1 MKLDFELEGQTHTGE
16 FQANGRSAQF
26 RLGDRLYEVDLLEA
40 EPSLY
45 TIILNHQVFNCSI
58 ERAPA
63 GGTEIIVN
71 GKRIPIAVRDK
82 KRMRGT
88 AGAAGGA
95 DGRAVLISPMPG
107 KVVRLL
113 RQTGD
118 EVDLHQGVM
127 VVEAMKMQNEV
138 QSPKAGRV
146 SEIKVQEGQ
155 TVNAGEILAVI
166 E

>member
-107 KVVRLL
+107 K
-113 RQTGD
+113 
-118 EVDLHQGVM
+118 
-127 VVEAMKMQNEV
+127 
-138 QSPKAGRV
+138 
-146 SEIKVQEGQ
+146 
-155 TVNAGEILAVI
+155 
-166 E
+166 